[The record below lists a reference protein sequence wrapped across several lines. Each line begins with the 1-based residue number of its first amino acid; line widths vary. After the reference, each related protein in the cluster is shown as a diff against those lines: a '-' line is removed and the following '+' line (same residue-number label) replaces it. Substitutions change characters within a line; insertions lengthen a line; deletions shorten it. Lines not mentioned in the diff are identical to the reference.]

1 MRASR
6 ELKRNKDLEG
16 LFLIPG
22 LKRKRRLIEEDFS
35 ELLEGISGKPEIREQ
50 ARRALMELK
59 WYKYF
64 RGIQGDGL
72 NFKASQ
78 SSGMH
83 ILIILNQERK
93 SQS

>member
-1 MRASR
+1 M
-6 ELKRNKDLEG
+6 LTIQKWLG
-16 LFLIPG
+16 WI
-22 LKRKRRLIEEDFS
+22 
-35 ELLEGISGKPEIREQ
+35 GISGKAENFTALAMR
-50 ARRALMELK
+50 ARELK
-59 WYKYF
+59 LKKDL
-64 RGIQGDGL
+64 GDIQGHGS